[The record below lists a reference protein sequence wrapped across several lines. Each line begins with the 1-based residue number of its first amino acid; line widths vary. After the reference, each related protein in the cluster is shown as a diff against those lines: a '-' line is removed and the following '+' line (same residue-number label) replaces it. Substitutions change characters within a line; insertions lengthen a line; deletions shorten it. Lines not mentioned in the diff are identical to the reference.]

1 MSDTSVITCTES
13 LELTFSPYAFPP
25 SRDFL
30 FIHNFNLSFINGLL
44 ITYYMLGVSHSVT
57 FDSLRLHGQLSA
69 RLLCPW
75 NSPDKNTWVGR
86 HFLLQRTF
94 LTQGSNPDLLH
105 CMKILYQ
112 VLLVIKNPPANA
124 EHKRDAGLIPGSRR
138 SPGRGHGNQFEY
150 SCLENLMDR
159 GASGTTVH
167 GVANSR
173 TWLKWLSMHA

>member
-1 MSDTSVITCTES
+1 MSKSSCLLQIHGQKPKWKEATQHLCLCEDSILTAWRWSEGES
-13 LELTFSPYAFPP
+13 RSA
-25 SRDFL
+25 
-30 FIHNFNLSFINGLL
+30 
-44 ITYYMLGVSHSVT
+44 VS
-57 FDSLRLHGQLSA
+57 DSLQPHSLYG
-69 RLLCPW
+69 PW

-124 EHKRDAGLIPGSRR
+124 EHKRDAGLIPESRR